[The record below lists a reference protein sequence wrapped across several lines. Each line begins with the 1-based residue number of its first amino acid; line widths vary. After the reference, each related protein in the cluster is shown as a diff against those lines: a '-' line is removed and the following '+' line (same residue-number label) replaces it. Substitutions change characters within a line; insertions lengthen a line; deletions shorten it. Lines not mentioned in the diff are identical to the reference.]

1 MPATPPLCRP
11 CPRHLRLEHPRL
23 SPRPLPARSRPGTS
37 LCRGCHIP
45 EIVPDDFRDER
56 PLSGRGLGLKR
67 SITGSCQPIARYA
80 AERQSG
86 SDSDSDSDMDT
97 HSDSSSASGR
107 RLSR

>member
-1 MPATPPLCRP
+1 M
-11 CPRHLRLEHPRL
+11 
-23 SPRPLPARSRPGTS
+23 PLPARSRPGTS

-67 SITGSCQPIARYA
+67 SIAGSCKDIARYA

-86 SDSDSDSDMDT
+86 SDMDTDSDSDSD
-97 HSDSSSASGR
+97 SDSSSASGR